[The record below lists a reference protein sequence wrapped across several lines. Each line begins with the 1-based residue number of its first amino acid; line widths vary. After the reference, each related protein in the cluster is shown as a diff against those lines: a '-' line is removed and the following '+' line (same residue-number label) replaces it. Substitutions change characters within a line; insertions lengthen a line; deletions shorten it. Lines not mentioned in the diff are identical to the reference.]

1 MTQRLSHLR
10 GSDRV
15 RRINDYNVK
24 GIAHLFLQHVPNEEE
39 EEMGRR
45 WGGREGEWGGCGEDV
60 VKAWRERETWGEVC
74 WDEGRRER
82 KRRGQLYSGEFHC
95 E

>member
-15 RRINDYNVK
+15 RRINDHNVK

-39 EEMGRR
+39 EEMGM
-45 WGGREGEWGGCGEDV
+45 GREGREEDVRKMWGGDGEDARRMWGEYEEDARRMWGECGED
-60 VKAWRERETWGEVC
+60 A
-74 WDEGRRER
+74 RRM
-82 KRRGQLYSGEFHC
+82 
-95 E
+95 